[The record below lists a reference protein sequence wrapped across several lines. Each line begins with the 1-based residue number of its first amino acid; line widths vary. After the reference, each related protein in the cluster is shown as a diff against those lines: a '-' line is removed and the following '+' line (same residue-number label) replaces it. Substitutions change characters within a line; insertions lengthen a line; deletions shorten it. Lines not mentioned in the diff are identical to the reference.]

1 MEKVLMCPRHVCI
14 LQITDPTRTG
24 SARGAPAS
32 RPLSSILVTCAGL
45 AMRGRPAARVSPTAR
60 ILRSASIRPVLP
72 RVRTAQKERVPQKDA
87 TIAGTERL
95 YAGLRESTVVSGQP
109 HPDVL
114 CESPVMQGVSLPV
127 LPSGLQLELPSQVV
141 DEAWLSSLQL
151 ECVTYAVKRF
161 ETFLPNGCRAGYC
174 LGDGTGCGKGRVIA
188 ALIWHLW
195 NRGIR
200 RHVWVSISADLLK
213 DAARDLEDLGA
224 GVAVVNLGQLKSYGS
239 PEKGS
244 CKKVLEKHLGCG
256 RDGVIFLTY
265 SMLISAKGGHSW
277 SLDPEVTRMGQLFE
291 WFGKGKGEGLICFDE
306 AHKAKNL
313 AEHVFTCTKTGR
325 RVLQLQRACSRAR
338 VLYSTAT
345 AATEVKHMAYMDR
358 LGLWGPGLPY
368 SQFADFKKAV
378 ERGGLS
384 GMELVAMSM
393 KAQGML
399 SCKTL
404 SFHGVDFSVSRVK
417 LHKQATEQYDAAAAF
432 WQRLWLAFSTYLDRR
447 EGDTSWNGGC
457 PAPAPQR
464 RKRTSRWRALLLGL
478 FWSTQQRFFKQL
490 QVAAKVPTAVG
501 LAKKALKDGNAVVFS
516 MWSTAEAR
524 TRERMLSTSK
534 ADASKEGSDSDDA
547 LDVDGEGFLSGPRMM
562 VEHFLERHMTYHR
575 PSGSEVRW
583 AKALVQPLQKELA
596 TLDLPPNPLDTLI
609 DELGGP
615 TKVAEM
621 TGRSHRQE
629 RVGRN
634 LEYVKRTCSMPKGAS
649 ASAVVDA
656 EQVNLQEQ
664 LAFQTGQ
671 KQIAVITEAASAG
684 ISLHSDRRYKQ
695 NGYVPKPRVM
705 ITVEL
710 PWAGDKA
717 KQQFGRIHRSNQLF
731 PPSFQLVITE
741 LAGEVR
747 FVSAVTRR
755 LILLGAMTKGDR
767 SSSEALDALGDFD
780 VHNRHG
786 AYALEA
792 LCECLRSGSFRGS
805 EGDLLCLKGAGR
817 QWSSWAAFAKDASN
831 KLKAIDFKLGFAER
845 RQAGQ
850 SALQDPRA
858 ISRFLNRLLMLEVHL
873 QKALFEAFF
882 MLYRAAAE
890 ADQVS
895 GEYADGAEQLHLL
908 HGRRVRS
915 LKVKSQEVVHKAADT
930 GAATNYVQVRI
941 DRGVS
946 WEEAQE
952 AACKSARG
960 HPLEGFYLYSPPGKA
975 GKEAVLVLARPESDL
990 FENAQ
995 GSSGNCGLLVLRPHL
1010 GLSKRFAGKP
1020 VNAASLQQFK
1030 KCSTAASKH
1039 EAKMA
1044 WQRQFNAS
1052 LNNCIHGQRGAEC
1065 PEPGKCCL
1073 GSRIAEEHIL
1083 TGNILSTWLQVASSL
1098 NAQRQ
1103 TNDEV
1108 EHLVQRR
1115 MPMVRAV
1122 TDEHEV
1128 IVGVAVQ
1135 PDAVEEV
1142 KYVLQALKAFPT
1154 ASKVRSN
1161 KADADDDEQ
1170 LSQAAH
1176 DKKNLIADQKR
1187 CHKFCQQ
1194 ILSDLS
1200 SASSR
1205 AWGTWCHVHHFLVK
1219 SGKASNAPEDLRAVQ
1234 HAVGWLERAGAIQ
1247 VDRKS
1252 RKTTL
1257 TGRKDSSPT
1266 PNAWSAAM
1274 LGEEPADGAD
1284 MLKSWHAVLDLASGG
1299 TSKEA
1304 VGLAR
1309 IIARNAQLPQAR
1321 LPNDT
1326 AKERAKKRRK
1336 EKLARARSSEP
1347 PLKKQKQA

>member
-1 MEKVLMCPRHVCI
+1 
-14 LQITDPTRTG
+14 
-24 SARGAPAS
+24 
-32 RPLSSILVTCAGL
+32 
-45 AMRGRPAARVSPTAR
+45 
-60 ILRSASIRPVLP
+60 
-72 RVRTAQKERVPQKDA
+72 
-87 TIAGTERL
+87 
-95 YAGLRESTVVSGQP
+95 
-109 HPDVL
+109 
-114 CESPVMQGVSLPV
+114 
-127 LPSGLQLELPSQVV
+127 
-141 DEAWLSSLQL
+141 
-151 ECVTYAVKRF
+151 
-161 ETFLPNGCRAGYC
+161 
-174 LGDGTGCGKGRVIA
+174 
-188 ALIWHLW
+188 
-195 NRGIR
+195 
-200 RHVWVSISADLLK
+200 RHVWTSISADLLK
-213 DAARDLEDLGA
+213 DAARDLSDLNA
-224 GVAVVNLGQLKSYGS
+224 GISIMNLSQLKSYGS
-239 PEKGS
+239 PEKGA
-244 CKKVLEKHLGCG
+244 CKRALEEGLGRE
-256 RDGVIFLTY
+256 RDGVLFLTY
-265 SMLISAKGGHSW
+265 SMLISSKGGT
-277 SLDPEVTRMGQLFE
+277 SLDPQVSRMGQVYE
-291 WFGKGKGEGLICFDE
+291 WLGGSNAEGLLCFDE

-313 AEHVFTCTKTGR
+313 AEHGGTSTKTGSC
-325 RVLQLQRACSRAR
+325 VLQLQRSCPRAR

-358 LGLWGPGLPY
+358 LGLWGPGLPHN
-368 SQFADFKKAV
+368 QFLQFKGAV
-378 ERGGLS
+378 ERGGIS

-399 SCKTL
+399 SCRTL
-404 SFHGVDFSVSRVK
+404 SYQGVAFEVTSVK
-417 LHKQATEQYDAAAAF
+417 LDEISLRQYDAAAAF
-432 WQRLWLAFSTYLDRR
+432 WQKMWHAFCAYLDRR
-447 EGDTSWNGGC
+447 EKDPTWGSQEE
-457 PAPAPQR
+457 PQG
-464 RKRTSRWRALLLGL
+464 RKKRCSRWRALMLGL

-501 LAKKALKDGNAVVFS
+501 LAKTALKDGNAVVFS

-534 ADASKEGSDSDDA
+534 ADASKEGSDSDEA
-547 LDVDGEGFLSGPRMM
+547 LEDVNGEGFLSGPRMM

-575 PSGSEVRW
+575 PSGREVQW
-583 AKALVQPLQKELA
+583 AKALVQPLQQELA

-615 TKVAEM
+615 AKVAEM

-671 KQIAVITEAASAG
+671 KQVAVITEAASAG

-845 RQAGQ
+845 RQSGQ

-930 GAATNYVQVRI
+930 GAATNYVQVHI

-952 AACKSARG
+952 AARKSARG

-1044 WQRQFNAS
+1044 WQQQFNAS

-1073 GSRIAEEHIL
+1073 GSRISEEHIL

-1142 KYVLQALKAFPT
+1142 KYVLQALT
-1154 ASKVRSN
+1154 ASAASTTAIQEVSSKAQASPLAGNGRSMDLRNMIVAELKSFPSKSAPWRNWCQVHDYLRHAGKVTFAPDDLFAVQNAVTMLQNFGTVQIDKGKMSLLEREGQPVVQVPDFQAMMAKVSPEGADMMKRWQDVMQLAKDGKSEDAGKLARSI
-1161 KADADDDEQ
+1161 AMGGART
-1170 LSQAAH
+1170 QAA
-1176 DKKNLIADQKR
+1176 
-1187 CHKFCQQ
+1187 
-1194 ILSDLS
+1194 
-1200 SASSR
+1200 SASS
-1205 AWGTWCHVHHFLVK
+1205 
-1219 SGKASNAPEDLRAVQ
+1219 P
-1234 HAVGWLERAGAIQ
+1234 
-1247 VDRKS
+1247 
-1252 RKTTL
+1252 
-1257 TGRKDSSPT
+1257 
-1266 PNAWSAAM
+1266 
-1274 LGEEPADGAD
+1274 
-1284 MLKSWHAVLDLASGG
+1284 
-1299 TSKEA
+1299 
-1304 VGLAR
+1304 
-1309 IIARNAQLPQAR
+1309 PQ
-1321 LPNDT
+1321 
-1326 AKERAKKRRK
+1326 KRAKL
-1336 EKLARARSSEP
+1336 E
-1347 PLKKQKQA
+1347 